1 MEKKCRKK
9 ILTKLENSIFI
20 ETEKCVYIKTSIF
33 RLTTQLS
40 NPLWAFFVLF
50 NRDAPKYMKKVN
62 CFIKRMIP
70 LGLIQFIGSI
80 TLNNAFT
87 LEEKKNIHTTHKI
100 KKNLKEKNQIQ
111 QTIVKS

>member
-1 MEKKCRKK
+1 
-9 ILTKLENSIFI
+9 
-20 ETEKCVYIKTSIF
+20 
-33 RLTTQLS
+33 
-40 NPLWAFFVLF
+40 
-50 NRDAPKYMKKVN
+50 MKKVN

-87 LEEKKNIHTTHKI
+87 LEEKKNIYTTHIHKI